1 MFSVTHVEQTYTTMF
16 SIQYAKENQILNA
29 KTWMSDLRVI
39 FTRRMKTTL
48 QNSELYSQGEQK
60 KMSTQLK

>member
-48 QNSELYSQGEQK
+48 QKSELYSQGEQK